1 MTGKTCN
8 DRLVRHSSRRLKIMG
23 VSRQKELAQLFRS
36 FLEYESVVDQPTS
49 LAAYECDGLSAYR
62 QSPLLVVLPRTIEEV
77 QRIVVICAEKNIP
90 IVSRG
95 AGTSLSG
102 GALPHADGIVL
113 SLSKMSQIL
122 NIDANAQSIT
132 VQPGIRNLAVSEATK
147 HLGLY
152 YAPDP
157 SSQIACSIGGNVA
170 ENAGGVHCLK
180 YGLTLH
186 NVLGVKLV
194 TSKGELLVLDQQ
206 SLQSQGYDLLSLV
219 IGSEGMLGIV
229 VEVTLKLLPVPRC
242 AQVVMAVFNDVEKA
256 GNSVASIISGG
267 IIPAGI
273 EMMDN
278 PAIRAAEAFV
288 HAGYPVDAAAILI
301 CELDGTEEEVQSQI
315 DEVDVILKNAGAT
328 ETRLAKDEA
337 ERLLFWSG
345 RKAAFP
351 AVGRLS
357 PDYYCIDGTIP
368 RKALGAV
375 LTEINRLSEEYGLRV
390 ANVFHAGDGNLH
402 PLILYDANNEGELE
416 KTEEL
421 GSKILLLCIHHG
433 GTITGE
439 HGVGVEKLGEMCV
452 QFSDIERHHFH
463 AIREAF
469 DPACILN
476 PGKAIPT
483 LARCA
488 EFNAMHVHNG
498 VVPHPELDRF

>member
-1 MTGKTCN
+1 MAQ
-8 DRLVRHSSRRLKIMG
+8 SQ
-23 VSRQKELAQLFRS
+23 RQELARLFRG
-36 FLEYESVVDQPTS
+36 FLAQESVVDTPTS

-62 QSPLLVVLPRTIEEV
+62 QTPLLVLLPETIEQV
-77 QRIVVICAEKNIP
+77 QRIVSLCNDREIP

-102 GALPHADGIVL
+102 GALPHPDGIVL
-113 SLSKMSQIL
+113 SLAKMNRIQK
-122 NIDANAQSIT
+122 IDVLSRTAI
-132 VQPGIRNLAVSEATK
+132 VDPGVRNLAVSEAAK
-147 HLGLY
+147 PFGLY

-186 NVLGVKLV
+186 NIIAVKLV
-194 TSKGELLVLDQQ
+194 TANGELLNIDQL
-206 SLQSQGYDLLSLV
+206 SMQSQGYDLLSLV

-229 VEVTLKLLPVPRC
+229 VEVTLKLLPIPEC
-242 AQVVMAVFNDVEKA
+242 ARVVMAVFDDVEKA
-256 GNSVASIISGG
+256 GDSVANIIAEG

-278 PAIRAAEAFV
+278 PAIRAAEDFV
-288 HAGYPVDAAAILI
+288 HAGYPVEAEAVLI
-301 CELDGTEEEVQSQI
+301 CELDGTEEEVESQI
-315 DEVDVILKNAGAT
+315 TRVEAVLKASGST
-328 ETRLAKDEA
+328 ETRLAKDET

-368 RKALGAV
+368 RKTLGRV
-375 LTEINRLSEEYGLRV
+375 LREIRRLSEQYELRI

-402 PLILYDANNEGELE
+402 PLILYDANNPGELE

-421 GSKILLLCIHHG
+421 GSKILQFCIEQG

-439 HGVGVEKLGEMCV
+439 HGVGVEKLGEMCI
-452 QFSDIERHHFH
+452 QFSDLERNQFH

-469 DPACILN
+469 DPKCILN

-488 EFNAMHVHNG
+488 EHNAMHVHDG
-498 VVPHPELDRF
+498 KLAFPELERF

>member
-1 MTGKTCN
+1 MSLT
-8 DRLVRHSSRRLKIMG
+8 RRQQLAARFRKI
-23 VSRQKELAQLFRS
+23 LPA
-36 FLEYESVVDQPTS
+36 ESVIDQPTS

-62 QSPLLVVLPRTIEEV
+62 EQPLLVLLPENTEQV
-77 QRIVVICAEKNIP
+77 QQIMRVCHEQRLPVVG
-90 IVSRG
+90 RG

-102 GALPHADGIVL
+102 GALPHPDGVVL
-113 SLSKMSQIL
+113 SLAKMNRIL
-122 NIDANAQSIT
+122 QVDQLARSA
-132 VQPGIRNLAVSEATK
+132 VVEPGVRNLAISEAVK
-147 HLGLY
+147 SKGLY

-186 NVLGVKLV
+186 NILALKVVGAD
-194 TSKGELLVLDQQ
+194 GELFEIDQRC
-206 SLQSQGYDLLSLV
+206 LHTDGYDLMPLLV
-219 IGSEGMLGIV
+219 GSEGMLGIV
-229 VEVTLKLLPVPRC
+229 VEVTVKLLPIPLC
-242 AQVVMAVFNDVEKA
+242 ARVVMGVFDSVEMA
-256 GNSVASIISGG
+256 GDSVAAIIAEG

-278 PAIRAAEAFV
+278 PAIRAAEDFV
-288 HAGYPVDAAAILI
+288 HANYPVDAEAILI
-301 CELDGTEEEVQSQI
+301 CELDGTEEEVVSQI
-315 DEVDVILKNAGAT
+315 ELVEQVLIKGGAV

-351 AVGRLS
+351 AVGRIS

-368 RKALGAV
+368 RKALAAV
-375 LTEINRLSEEYGLRV
+375 LAGVRQLSEQYGLRV

-416 KTEEL
+416 ETEEL
-421 GSKILLLCIHHG
+421 GSKILQLCIHHG

-452 QFSDIERHHFH
+452 QFSEPERNQFH
-463 AIREAF
+463 AIRECF
-469 DPACILN
+469 DPLKILN

-488 EFNAMHVHNG
+488 EHNAMHVHDG
-498 VVPHPELDRF
+498 KLPFPELDRF

>member
-1 MTGKTCN
+1 MSASKKQQEKPLAAGKKLEKRKN
-8 DRLVRHSSRRLKIMG
+8 
-23 VSRQKELAQLFRS
+23 LASLFRR
-36 FLEYESVVDQPTS
+36 FLSHESVIDQPTS
-49 LAAYECDGLSAYR
+49 LATYECDGLSAYR
-62 QSPLLVVLPRTIEEV
+62 QMPLLVVLPETIEQV
-77 QRIVVICAEKNIP
+77 QQVVSLCHEHSIP

-102 GALPHADGIVL
+102 GALPHEDGIVL
-113 SLSKMSQIL
+113 SLAKMNRIL
-122 NIDANAQSIT
+122 KTDQLSRTA
-132 VQPGIRNLAVSEATK
+132 VVEPGVRNLAVSEAVQ

-180 YGLTLH
+180 YGLTVH
-186 NVLGVKLV
+186 NILGVKLV
-194 TSKGELLVLDQQ
+194 LPNGELVLLDQQ
-206 SLQSQGYDLLSLV
+206 SLQSQGYDLLALI
-219 IGSEGMLGIV
+219 IGSEGMLGVV
-229 VEVTLKLLPVPRC
+229 VEVTLKLLPIPEC
-242 AQVVMAVFNDVEKA
+242 ARVVMGVFDDVEKA
-256 GNSVASIISGG
+256 GNSVADIIAKG

-273 EMMDN
+273 ELMDN
-278 PAIRAAEAFV
+278 PAIRAAEDFV
-288 HAGYPVDAAAILI
+288 KAGYPIEAEAILI
-301 CELDGTEEEVQSQI
+301 CELDGTEEEVEAQI
-315 DEVDVILKNAGAT
+315 KRVEKVMKAAGAN

-351 AVGRLS
+351 AVGRIS

-368 RKALGAV
+368 RKTLGVV
-375 LTEINRLSEEYGLRV
+375 LNEIRRLSEAYKLPV

-421 GSKILLLCIHHG
+421 GSKILQLCIAQG

-439 HGVGVEKLGEMCV
+439 HGVGVEKIGEMCV
-452 QFSDIERHHFH
+452 QFTELERNHFH
-463 AIREAF
+463 AVRDSF
-469 DPACILN
+469 DSNRIMN
-476 PGKAIPT
+476 PGKGIPT

-488 EFNAMHVHNG
+488 EFNAMHVHKG
-498 VVPHPELDRF
+498 ELPFPELERF

>member
-1 MTGKTCN
+1 MHYKFVPMSRP
-8 DRLVRHSSRRLKIMG
+8 DR
-23 VSRQKELAQLFRS
+23 QELARLFRAI
-36 FLEYESVVDQPTS
+36 LPHESVIDAPTS

-62 QSPLLVVLPRTIEEV
+62 QTPLLVLLPETIV
-77 QRIVVICAEKNIP
+77 QVRQVVRLCNEREIP
-90 IVSRG
+90 VVSRG
-95 AGTSLSG
+95 AGTGLSG

-113 SLSKMSQIL
+113 SLAKMNRIIKLDQLSRTAL
-122 NIDANAQSIT
+122 
-132 VQPGIRNLAVSEATK
+132 VEPGVRNLAVSEAAK
-147 HLGLY
+147 PFGLF

-157 SSQIACSIGGNVA
+157 SSQIVCSIGGNVA

-194 TSKGELLVLDQQ
+194 TASGALLVIDQL
-206 SLQSQGYDLLSLV
+206 SMQSQGFDLLALV
-219 IGSEGMLGIV
+219 IGSEGMLGVV
-229 VEVTLKLLPVPRC
+229 VEVTLKLLPIPEC
-242 AQVVMAVFNDVEKA
+242 ARVVMGVFDSVEKA
-256 GNSVASIISGG
+256 GNSVADIIAEG
-267 IIPAGI
+267 IIPAGA

-278 PAIRAAEAFV
+278 PAIRATEDFV
-288 HAGYPVDAAAILI
+288 HAGYPVEAAAILI
-301 CELDGTEEEVQSQI
+301 CELDGTEEEVESQI
-315 DEVDVILKNAGAT
+315 TRVERVMKAAGAT

-337 ERLLFWSG
+337 ERLLIWSG

-368 RKALGAV
+368 RKALGTV
-375 LTEINRLSEEYGLRV
+375 LNEIGRLSEQYGLRI

-402 PLILYDANNEGELE
+402 PLILYDANIPGELE
-416 KTEEL
+416 KTEQL
-421 GSKILLLCIHHG
+421 GSKILQLCIEQG

-439 HGVGVEKLGEMCV
+439 HGVGIEKIGEMCI
-452 QFSDIERHHFH
+452 QFSDQERNQFH

-469 DPACILN
+469 DPKCILN

-488 EFNAMHVHNG
+488 EHNAMHVHRG
-498 VVPHPELDRF
+498 KVAFPELDRF

>member
-1 MTGKTCN
+1 MNIT
-8 DRLVRHSSRRLKIMG
+8 
-23 VSRQKELAQLFRS
+23 RQQKLAGLFRQ
-36 FLEYESVVDQPTS
+36 FLSHESVVDQPTS

-62 QSPLLVVLPRTIEEV
+62 QTPLLVVLPETLKQV
-77 QRIVVICAEKNIP
+77 QQVVALCDERRVP

-95 AGTSLSG
+95 AGTGLSG
-102 GALPHADGIVL
+102 GALPHEDGIVL
-113 SLSKMSQIL
+113 SLAKMNRIL
-122 NIDANAQSIT
+122 NIDELSRTAVVEAG
-132 VQPGIRNLAVSEATK
+132 VRNLAVSEAVA

-157 SSQIACSIGGNVA
+157 SSQIACTIGGNVA

-186 NVLGVKLV
+186 NILGVKLV
-194 TSKGELLVLDQQ
+194 MPDGELITIDQR
-206 SLQSQGYDLLSLV
+206 SMQSQGYDLLALL
-219 IGSEGMLGIV
+219 IGSEGMLGVV
-229 VEVTLKLLPVPRC
+229 VEVTLKLLPIPEC
-242 AQVVMAVFNDVEKA
+242 ARVVMGVFDDVEKA
-256 GNSVASIISGG
+256 GNSVADIIAKG

-273 EMMDN
+273 ELMDSL
-278 PAIRAAEAFV
+278 AIRAAEDFV
-288 HAGYPVDAAAILI
+288 HAGYPLDAEAILI
-301 CELDGTEEEVQSQI
+301 CELDGTAAEVESQI
-315 DEVDVILKNAGAT
+315 SRVEAVMNASGAS

-368 RKALGAV
+368 RKTLGIV
-375 LTEINRLSEEYGLRV
+375 LNEIRRLSAAYKLPV

-402 PLILYDANNEGELE
+402 PLILYDANIEGALE

-421 GSKILLLCIHHG
+421 GSKILQFCIAQG

-439 HGVGVEKLGEMCV
+439 HGVGVEKIGEMCL
-452 QFSDIERHHFH
+452 QFSDLERKLFH
-463 AIREAF
+463 ALRDSF
-469 DPACILN
+469 DTNGIMN

-488 EFNAMHVHNG
+488 EFNAMHVHDG
-498 VVPHPELDRF
+498 KLAFPELERF

>member
-1 MTGKTCN
+1 MSQPN
-8 DRLVRHSSRRLKIMG
+8 
-23 VSRQKELAQLFRS
+23 RQELARLFRTI
-36 FLEYESVVDQPTS
+36 LAHESVIDAPTS

-62 QSPLLVVLPRTIEEV
+62 QTPLLVLLPETIEQV
-77 QRIVVICAEKNIP
+77 QQVVSLCNEREIP
-90 IVSRG
+90 VVSRG
-95 AGTSLSG
+95 AGTGLSG
-102 GALPHADGIVL
+102 GAVPHADGIVL
-113 SLSKMSQIL
+113 SLAKMNRIINLDLPSRT
-122 NIDANAQSIT
+122 A
-132 VQPGIRNLAVSEATK
+132 VVEPGVRNLAVSEAAK
-147 HLGLY
+147 PLGLY

-194 TSKGELLVLDQQ
+194 TASGKLITIDQQ
-206 SLQSQGYDLLSLV
+206 SMQSQGYDLLSLV
-219 IGSEGMLGIV
+219 IGSEGMLGVV
-229 VEVTLKLLPVPRC
+229 VEVTLKLLPIPESAR
-242 AQVVMAVFNDVEKA
+242 VVMGVFDDVEKA
-256 GNSVASIISGG
+256 GNSVADIIAEG
-267 IIPAGI
+267 IIPAGA

-278 PAIRAAEAFV
+278 PAIRAAEDFV
-288 HAGYPVDAAAILI
+288 HAGYPVGAEAILI
-301 CELDGTEEEVQSQI
+301 CELDGTEEEVGSQI
-315 DEVDVILKNAGAT
+315 ARVEKIMKAAGAT
-328 ETRLAKDEA
+328 EARLAKDEA

-368 RKALGAV
+368 RKTLGRV
-375 LTEINRLSEEYGLRV
+375 LKEIGRLSEQYGLRI

-402 PLILYDANNEGELE
+402 PLILYDANNPGELE

-421 GSKILLLCIHHG
+421 GSKILQLCIELG

-439 HGVGVEKLGEMCV
+439 HGVGLEKIGEMCI
-452 QFSDIERHHFH
+452 QFSDQERNQFH

-469 DPACILN
+469 DPKCILN

-488 EFNAMHVHNG
+488 EHNAMHVHKG
-498 VVPHPELDRF
+498 KLAFPELDRF

>member
-1 MTGKTCN
+1 MQ
-8 DRLVRHSSRRLKIMG
+8 MAE
-23 VSRQKELAQLFRS
+23 SRQEKLSGLFRT
-36 FLEYESVVDQPTS
+36 FLDHESVVDAPSS
-49 LAAYECDGLSAYR
+49 LAAYECDGLSAYKKT
-62 QSPLLVVLPRTIEEV
+62 PLLVVLPETIEQV
-77 QRIVVICAEKNIP
+77 QQVVRICNDHRIP

-95 AGTSLSG
+95 AGTGLSG
-102 GALPHADGIVL
+102 GALPHEEGIVL
-113 SLSKMSQIL
+113 SLTKMSRIL
-122 NIDANAQSIT
+122 KVDPLSRTA
-132 VQPGIRNLAVSEATK
+132 VVEPGVRNLAVSEAVK

-194 TSKGELLVLDQQ
+194 LANGELLQIDQQ
-206 SLQSQGYDLLSLV
+206 SMQAQGYDLLSLV
-219 IGSEGMLGIV
+219 IGSEGMLGVV
-229 VEVTLKLLPVPRC
+229 VEVTLKLLPVPEC
-242 AQVVMAVFNDVEKA
+242 ARVVMGVFDDIEKA
-256 GNSVASIISGG
+256 GNSVAEIISKG

-273 EMMDN
+273 ELMDN
-278 PAIRAAEAFV
+278 PAIRAAEDFV
-288 HAGYPVDAAAILI
+288 HAGYPVEAEAIII
-301 CELDGTEEEVQSQI
+301 CELDGTREEVESQI
-315 DEVDVILKNAGAT
+315 TLVDPIMKAAGAS

-351 AVGRLS
+351 AVGRIS
-357 PDYYCIDGTIP
+357 ADYYCIDGTIP
-368 RKALGAV
+368 RKSLGVV
-375 LTEINRLSEEYGLRV
+375 LNEIRRLSEEYDLRV

-402 PLILYDANNEGELE
+402 PLILYDANVEGALE

-421 GSKILLLCIHHG
+421 GSKILQFCIAQG

-439 HGVGVEKLGEMCV
+439 HGVGVEKIGEMCI
-452 QFSDIERHHFH
+452 QFSDLERAQFH
-463 AIREAF
+463 AIRDSF
-469 DPACILN
+469 DPNGIMN

-498 VVPHPELDRF
+498 ELPHPELERF